1 MKKTLNWLYEHLG
14 KGIVSLI
21 VVLVAVMVTTTAFAQ
36 TKTKIETNMIEA
48 KVLYDAFKQGKADP
62 YKKKMKISGIATYVG
77 PDVYALPSVELS
89 ETEDVSGRVLCVL
102 PFSDYLKL
110 RKVSKKDKVIME
122 GNVLGFSE
130 EYDIVVVKQCKII
143 EINGKK
149 E

>member
-1 MKKTLNWLYEHLG
+1 M
-14 KGIVSLI
+14 
-21 VVLVAVMVTTTAFAQ
+21 VLAATAAFSQ
-36 TKTKIETNMIEA
+36 TKTKMETNKIEA
-48 KVLYDAFKQGKADP
+48 KALYDAFKQGKEEP
-62 YKKKMKISGIATYVG
+62 YKKKMQISGIATYVG

-89 ETEDVSGRVLCVL
+89 ESKDVPGRVLCVL

-110 RKVSKKDKVIME
+110 RKVSKKDRVVME
-122 GNVLGFSE
+122 GNVLGFAD